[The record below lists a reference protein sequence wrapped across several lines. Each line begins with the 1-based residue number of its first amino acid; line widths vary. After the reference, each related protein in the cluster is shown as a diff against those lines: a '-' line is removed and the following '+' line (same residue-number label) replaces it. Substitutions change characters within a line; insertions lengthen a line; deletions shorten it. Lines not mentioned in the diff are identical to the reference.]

1 MLIFFFLQGVVNKH
15 PSFVK
20 LYYLLYIPKP
30 ESKLGPKIKPRHYF
44 FPNRQIKYYIDQTA
58 NFTLPASLLGSWR
71 HLEGP
76 AEAGP
81 NEAAPLVPKR
91 RGAKKKKIYFFT
103 IYLFPQL
110 HTSGDNFLILTFF
123 KIYFYK

>member
-20 LYYLLYIPKP
+20 LYYLYIPKP

-44 FPNRQIKYYIDQTA
+44 FPNRQIKYYIDQTV

-91 RGAKKKKIYFFT
+91 RGAKKKNISSRSICSHNYTLQVAATSFFC
-103 IYLFPQL
+103 
-110 HTSGDNFLILTFF
+110 
-123 KIYFYK
+123 K